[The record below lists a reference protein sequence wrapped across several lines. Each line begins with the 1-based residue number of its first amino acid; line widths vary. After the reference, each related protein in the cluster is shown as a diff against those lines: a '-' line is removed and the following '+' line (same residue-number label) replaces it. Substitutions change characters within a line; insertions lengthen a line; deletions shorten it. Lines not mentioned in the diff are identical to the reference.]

1 MIVHLCVVTIFI
13 ASRNFQLSEE
23 EQWIYQVVIDQYPGN
38 LLGRRTLYL
47 DMLQRYFPR
56 KSRHDLV
63 EHEKYYDQYHF
74 AGEQRR
80 ILIDSWTKSRKDFIQ
95 KAMLTLLEACAA
107 HEMESILAKDRKRQQ
122 DLCADL
128 KAKLEGWR
136 LQEVVVKGSVPG
148 QNFCA
153 YLDPPLKVNGTPKWQ
168 PDRLLR

>member
-1 MIVHLCVVTIFI
+1 M
-13 ASRNFQLSEE
+13 
-23 EQWIYQVVIDQYPGN
+23 
-38 LLGRRTLYL
+38 
-47 DMLQRYFPR
+47 
-56 KSRHDLV
+56 KV

-128 KAKLEGWR
+128 KAKVRCL
-136 LQEVVVKGSVPG
+136 
-148 QNFCA
+148 
-153 YLDPPLKVNGTPKWQ
+153 NGCFDTRVYTKNLPM
-168 PDRLLR
+168 PADGGTHH